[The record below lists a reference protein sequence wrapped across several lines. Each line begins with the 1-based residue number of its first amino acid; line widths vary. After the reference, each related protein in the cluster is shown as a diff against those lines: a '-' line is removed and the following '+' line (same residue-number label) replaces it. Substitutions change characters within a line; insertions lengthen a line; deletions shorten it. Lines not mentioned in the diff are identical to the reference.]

1 MGDPDIQRYREA
13 KRIAEQLLGLD
24 PPARRARM
32 AQLCSDDEALQQQV
46 AWLIAAAE
54 DSTQD
59 DVPERFQSAARSAL
73 KAVSLEVPM
82 PRNYRLLERL
92 DAGSSGVVYRA
103 ERVDG
108 PVAQLVALKLLSP
121 AEEVDAVLAERFGNE
136 RQALARL
143 NHPNIAHLIDGGL
156 TAEGRPFLATEYVD
170 GEPINAWCQARN
182 ASLGQRLE
190 LMIKVCAAVDYA
202 HRHMVIHRDLK
213 PSNILVT
220 ADGEPKLLDFGIA
233 RLLDI
238 RLPGVSEQDGRFMT
252 IAYASPEQAAGRP
265 LSAASDVYSL
275 GVILHELLTGVRPL
289 DDIDDLQERL
299 QTLQIRN
306 PPALRDRL
314 RSAPDRG
321 VAGISADLEAIAQ
334 KALAR
339 SPDDRYTSARDLA
352 DDLRRLLQHRPVA
365 ARGAGSVYRF
375 ERFVARHRLGAG
387 LCVLASVLLVSFLL
401 DREKQL
407 QRIAW
412 ERDRA
417 EAVTGFMN
425 EVFSG
430 ADSLPSRGNAVTVR
444 EILDLGSDRVATG
457 EFFNPTA
464 LGSIQLALGRA
475 YNALGLGEQ
484 ALPLLVQARV
494 EMPDGTPPAERARIE
509 SEIAAALDS
518 AGRGLEAIAAD
529 DRAIA
534 LLSQTAAAPADEVLR
549 LRLRKLR
556 NHANV
561 MDIPLEQTVAELEV
575 IAAELTAR
583 PAASR
588 ELLFEAQAALV
599 AAYVFQNRADE
610 ALSLANAAAAL
621 VTELYAENDPRRLR
635 GRHVYATALMLTDPN
650 AAIERFEELVSDH
663 QRLIGP
669 SQRLANTL
677 GNLGVALARAER
689 ISEAIEAFAKA
700 AEMIEN
706 VAGRDHYLYRLS
718 LSNRAALHL
727 RVSEPEVAEHLVREL
742 LESSGTGAEPAAG
755 IEASYRASALDIL
768 GSALALQDRLD
779 EAADTYRQALA
790 LLATEQRQET
800 EALRITLA
808 QRLAVVENERA
819 ERPQPR

>member
-1 MGDPDIQRYREA
+1 MSDPDIPRYREA
-13 KRIAEQLLGLD
+13 KRIAEQLLALD
-24 PPARRARM
+24 PPARSARM
-32 AQLCSDDEALQQQV
+32 AQLCSGDETLQQQV
-46 AWLIAAAE
+46 AWMVAAAE

-73 KAVSLEVPM
+73 KAVSLEVPT

-121 AEEVDAVLAERFGNE
+121 AEEIDAILAERFGNE
-136 RQALARL
+136 RQVLARL

-170 GEPINAWCQARN
+170 GEPIDAWCQARN

-190 LMIKVCAAVDYA
+190 LLIKVCTAVDYA

-233 RLLDI
+233 RLLDM

-289 DDIDDLQERL
+289 DDIDDPQERL
-299 QTLQIRN
+299 HELQIRN

-334 KALAR
+334 KALAL
-339 SPDDRYTSARDLA
+339 SPDERYPSARDLA
-352 DDLRRLLQHRPVA
+352 DELQRLLQHRPVA
-365 ARGAGSVYRF
+365 ARGAGSLYRL

-387 LCVLASVLLVSFLL
+387 LCVLAIVLLVSFLF

-484 ALPLLVQARV
+484 ALPLLVQARAELPV
-494 EMPDGTPPAERARIE
+494 GSPPAERARIE

-534 LLSQTAAAPADEVLR
+534 LLSQTAAAPSDEVLR

-561 MDIPLEQTVAELEV
+561 MDIPLEQTVAELEA

-583 PAASR
+583 PMASR

-610 ALSLANAAAAL
+610 ALSLANVATAL

-635 GRHVYATALMLTDPN
+635 GQHVYATALMLTDPK
-650 AAIERFEELVSDH
+650 AAVERFEELVSDH

-689 ISEAIEAFAKA
+689 FSEAIEAFAHA
-700 AEMIEN
+700 AAMIEN

-727 RVSEPEVAEHLVREL
+727 RVSEPEVAEQLVREL
-742 LESSGTGAEPAAG
+742 LEASRKVDGPPVG

-790 LLATEQRQET
+790 LLATEHRQET
-800 EALRITLA
+800 EALRSSLA
-808 QRLAVVENERA
+808 QRLDLVENERA
-819 ERPQPR
+819 ERRRPR